1 MKYEAHKKANKAAL
15 VFLVSCQLLVI
26 IGFLYAMD
34 WLRKPSFIG
43 YLLVAVGVF
52 QLFRL
57 VREYRKPRLG
67 QGS

>member
-15 VFLVSCQLLVI
+15 LFLVSCQLLVI
-26 IGFLYAMD
+26 IGILYAMD

-43 YLLVAVGVF
+43 YLLIAAGVF
-52 QLFRL
+52 QGFRL
-57 VREYRKPRLG
+57 LREYRKPGLG